1 MAKKKSKTHL
11 SKQRI
16 IAVLI
21 AVAVLVLIYACLEPS
36 VIEELGLPVL
46 KTPVPQETAEAKPTA
61 KPTKPPK
68 SDKTEASAA
77 PSEKALT
84 AHILDVGQGDSILLI
99 SPNGKTMLVDTSESK
114 YYDVI
119 DAYLTELGIEKL
131 DVVVATHPHTD
142 HIGGMA
148 KVINNYEIGTFYMPN
163 VAHTSATFEK
173 MLTALEEN
181 DVKVRQAEA
190 TDNSFIEWDEEVEI
204 RILSPVINADYGDDF
219 NDWSVILRVKYG
231 ETSILLTGDAEE
243 YAEWYALN
251 SFPAE
256 YFDAAVLKL
265 GHHGSS
271 TSTSPEF
278 FEAVSPDYAVGS
290 MGEDNEYGHPHDEI
304 VELLLDEAVPFFRTD
319 KEGTIVVAMDGEEV
333 KITTEK

>member
-1 MAKKKSKTHL
+1 MTKKKSKGRP
-11 SKQRI
+11 SKERV
-16 IAVLI
+16 IAFLI
-21 AVAVLVLIYACLEPS
+21 VVAVLVLIYACLEPS

-46 KTPVPQETAEAKPTA
+46 WTPVPQETAAAKPTT
-61 KPTKPPK
+61 KPTSKPK
-68 SDKTEASAA
+68 KETNSSSAA

-114 YYDVI
+114 YYEVI

-173 MLTALEEN
+173 MLTALEN
-181 DVKVRQAEA
+181 NKVKVRQAEA
-190 TDNSFIEWDEEVEI
+190 TDDSFIKWDEEVEV
-204 RILSPVINADYGDDF
+204 RILSPVINADYGDDY

-243 YAEWYALN
+243 YAE
-251 SFPAE
+251 
-256 YFDAAVLKL
+256 
-265 GHHGSS
+265 
-271 TSTSPEF
+271 
-278 FEAVSPDYAVGS
+278 
-290 MGEDNEYGHPHDEI
+290 
-304 VELLLDEAVPFFRTD
+304 
-319 KEGTIVVAMDGEEV
+319 
-333 KITTEK
+333 

>member
-1 MAKKKSKTHL
+1 MAKKSKKHP

-16 IAVLI
+16 IALI
-21 AVAVLVLIYACLEPS
+21 IALAVLALIYAFVEPS
-36 VIEELGLPVL
+36 VLEEAGLPVHDAEPTPTQPVESS
-46 KTPVPQETAEAKPTA
+46 TPVP
-61 KPTKPPK
+61 
-68 SDKTEASAA
+68 A
-77 PSEKALT
+77 PSSGEKRASPLEGTLT

-99 SPNGKTMLVDTSESK
+99 SPSGKTMLVDASENK
-114 YYDVI
+114 YFEDI
-119 DAYLTELGIEKL
+119 DECLRELGIEKL
-131 DVVVATHPHTD
+131 DVVVATHPHSD

-148 KVINNYEIGTFYMPN
+148 NVINNYEIGTFYMPN

-173 MLTALEEN
+173 MLAALENN
-181 DVKVRQAEA
+181 DVKVRPAEA
-190 TDNSFIEWDEEVEI
+190 TDDSFIEWDDEVEV

-251 SFPAE
+251 SLPIE
-256 YFDAAVLKL
+256 YFDATVLKL

-271 TSTSPEF
+271 SSTSPEF
-278 FEAVSPDYAVGS
+278 FDAVSPDYAVGS
-290 MGEDNEYGHPHDEI
+290 MGKDNEYGHPHDEI
-304 VELLLDEAVPFFRTD
+304 VEMLLDEGIPFFRTD
-319 KEGTIVVAMDGEEV
+319 KEGTITVRMDGEKV